1 MICNLG
7 FRLTSLILKTKMLQ
21 EYGDYIIILSIV
33 RVFFGC
39 FRDLDWH
46 LMDFNS
52 S

>member
-1 MICNLG
+1 MICYLG

-21 EYGDYIIILSIV
+21 DRDIYFIILSIV
-33 RVFFGC
+33 RSFFGC

-46 LMDFNS
+46 LMDINS